1 MLILLSALIG
11 QLFVSG
17 YFFNAQDT
25 SPLGQDSS
33 FVSKAIIVSIAAVFL
48 MIPLKV
54 IICIFL
60 TGAEFNENDPREVF
74 EEDERKVATKR
85 LLGYIGISA
94 WMIGCGYAIIMFA
107 MNFSTIALGKWLITF
122 FCSFGYDAVLMF
134 NIKVFFKV
142 LFGLLLMYM
151 VRNPIML
158 SLAGII
164 AGKIVD
170 IGLYLLKGA
179 I

>member
-74 EEDERKVATKR
+74 EEDEKKSSNKKASWLYRHFS
-85 LLGYIGISA
+85 LDD
-94 WMIGCGYAIIMFA
+94 WM
-107 MNFSTIALGKWLITF
+107 WLCNYYVCNEF
-122 FCSFGYDAVLMF
+122 
-134 NIKVFFKV
+134 
-142 LFGLLLMYM
+142 
-151 VRNPIML
+151 
-158 SLAGII
+158 
-164 AGKIVD
+164 
-170 IGLYLLKGA
+170 
-179 I
+179 